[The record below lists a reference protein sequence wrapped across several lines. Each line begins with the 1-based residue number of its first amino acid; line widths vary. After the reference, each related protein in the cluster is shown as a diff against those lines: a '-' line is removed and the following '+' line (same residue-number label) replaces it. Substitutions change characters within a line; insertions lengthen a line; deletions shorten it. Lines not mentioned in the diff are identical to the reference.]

1 MVTHFL
7 FQLTLSCHFV
17 PATGHATEANLTRC
31 LPSWAVVI
39 GQRWVGPWKAE

>member
-7 FQLTLSCHFV
+7 FQLTLSCHV
-17 PATGHATEANLTRC
+17 SATGHATEANLTRC